1 MSPNSPKNLAER
13 YAFLQT
19 ELARLEH
26 AYYVLDNPLLPDIE
40 YDKLYR
46 ELLEIEATHPEWVT
60 PQSLSQRVGGVALK
74 EFDSVTHEVP
84 MLSLN
89 NAFEESE
96 LIAFDRRCREG
107 LHAEHVAYAGELK
120 FDGLAISLRYENGSL
135 VRAATRGDGASG
147 EDVTAN
153 IKTIRA
159 IPLKLTGKDIP
170 KVLEVRGEV
179 FMYLKDF
186 QKMNQQAAASGEKE
200 FANPRNAA
208 AGSLR
213 QLDSKIT
220 AKRPLSFFAYGLGAL
235 EPQTWLPKT
244 HEELL
249 NKYVELGLPV
259 CTERKVLHSVQEIL
273 NFYNA
278 IGAKRDALPYDIDG
292 VVYKVNSFAEQAKL
306 GYVSRAPRFALA
318 HKYPAQEAL
327 TTVLGIDVQVGRTGA
342 ITPVARLSPVEVGGV
357 TVTNATLHNEDEVR
371 RKDVRIGD
379 TVSVRRAGDVIPEVV
394 SVIKDRRPSDAKPF
408 QMPDHCPVCNS
419 HIERLA
425 DEAVARC
432 SGGLFCGAQRKQ
444 ALIHFA
450 HRRAMD
456 IEGLGEKIVDQLV
469 DQNLVRTPA
478 DLYRLG
484 FTALAN
490 LERMG
495 EKSADNLI
503 QAINQSRNTTL
514 ARFIFAL
521 GIRHVGE
528 TTAKDLANHF
538 QSMHALMDAN
548 MEELLS
554 VKDVGPVVADSIL
567 SFMEEAHNREV
578 IEQLLASGMQL
589 AVEEKVISAAV
600 AGKTFVLTGTF
611 PTLTR
616 DEAKDLLE
624 KAGAKVAGSV
634 SKKTDYVVAGTDAG
648 SKLTK
653 AEELGVPII
662 DEAGMLNL
670 LGA

>member
-1 MSPNSPKNLAER
+1 MSSTGSTQLAER

-19 ELARLEH
+19 ELTRFEH
-26 AYYVLDNPLLPDIE
+26 AYYVLDNPLVPDSE
-40 YDKLYR
+40 YDRLYR
-46 ELLEIEATHPEWVT
+46 ELLEIESAHPEWIT
-60 PQSLSQRVGGVALK
+60 NTSISQRVGGEALK
-74 EFDSVTHEVP
+74 QFDSVEHVVP

-89 NAFEESE
+89 NAFEDAE
-96 LIAFDRRCREG
+96 LVAFDRRCREG
-107 LHAEHVAYAGELK
+107 LHQDQVDYAGELK
-120 FDGLAISLRYENGSL
+120 FDGLAISLRYENGLL

-159 IPLKLTGKDIP
+159 IPLQLLGNYIP
-170 KVLEVRGEV
+170 VVLEVRGEV

-186 QKMNQQAAASGEKE
+186 AMMNAQAAALGEKE

-220 AKRPLSFFAYGLGAL
+220 AKRPLSFFAYGIGAL
-235 EPQTWLPKT
+235 EPSSWLPAT
-244 HEELL
+244 HEALL
-249 NKYVELGLPV
+249 NAYSLLGLPV
-259 CTERKVLHSVQEIL
+259 CTERRILRSVSDML
-273 NFYNA
+273 DFYQS
-278 IGAKRDALPYDIDG
+278 IGKKRDSLPYDIDG
-292 VVYKVNSFAEQAKL
+292 IVYKVNSFAEQAQL
-306 GYVSRAPRFALA
+306 GFVSRAPRFALA
-318 HKYPAQEAL
+318 HKFPAQEAL
-327 TTVLGIDVQVGRTGA
+327 TTILGIDVQVGRTGA
-342 ITPVARLSPVEVGGV
+342 ITPVARLAPVEVGGV

-394 SVIKDRRPSDAKPF
+394 SVIQERRPPNAASF
-408 QMPDHCPVCNS
+408 VMPTRCPICDS

-425 DEAVARC
+425 DEAIARC
-432 SGGLFCGAQRKQ
+432 SGGLFCAAQRKQ

-450 HRRAMD
+450 SRRALD

-469 DQNLVRTPA
+469 DQQLVRTPA

-484 FTALAN
+484 FAAIAN

-503 QAINQSRNTTL
+503 KAIDESKSTSL
-514 ARFIFAL
+514 ARLIYAL

-528 TTAKDLANHF
+528 TTAKDLANHYRN
-538 QSMHALMDAN
+538 MHALMDAS
-548 MEELLS
+548 MEDLLT
-554 VKDVGPVVADSIL
+554 VNDVGPVVAGSIVN
-567 SFMEEAHNREV
+567 FMQEAHNREV
-578 IEQLLASGMQL
+578 IEQLLASGLQL
-589 AVEEKVISAAV
+589 SVEEKKMSAAV
-600 AGKTFVLTGTF
+600 SGKTFVLTGTF

-634 SKKTDYVVAGTDAG
+634 SKKTDYVVAGSDAG

-653 AEELGVPII
+653 AEELGIPVI
-662 DEAGMLNL
+662 DEDMMLGL
-670 LGA
+670 LT